1 MGAGSGRFLGAATLM
16 AALTLVSRLLGLVRE
31 TMLSYYFGT
40 SELLSA
46 FRIAF
51 QAPNLARRLFGEGAL
66 SSAMVPVLTR
76 TLKERGEEESR
87 RLVGS
92 TLTASFTIL
101 MGLTLLVELVI
112 AIWRMIHDDPAL
124 RLTAFM
130 MPYMVMICTSA
141 VASGVLN
148 VREHFAVPA
157 AAPTILNVA
166 SIVALFLGG
175 AAGLSAEA
183 LMDWNCGSVLLAGVI
198 QVAATG
204 FALHMVGFF
213 PIWGRAWRDPQL
225 RAIIALMAPMA
236 LGLSAV
242 QINTL
247 LDSLIAYV
255 FVIDEKGERVG
266 AAVLGYAQFLYQLPL
281 GVFGISLATALFPV
295 LSRKAA
301 EGDRMGMA
309 EVFERGVR
317 AGQFIALPSAVG
329 LIFIATPMIQTLYEH
344 GGEFDA
350 RSTQRVAAALVYFSL
365 GIPAYFF
372 QHVLVRTYYALHNS
386 RKPATISLWMVGLNL
401 SLNLILVF
409 ILQEAGLALSTSIA
423 ATVQAIWLA
432 RDLRKLLPELQWR
445 RLYAPLF
452 RLLLAAACMAGALIL
467 VRVAGESMHWHKAV
481 RLASMLGTGVAT
493 YFAAA
498 WLLRV
503 EELRSA
509 LAGRPA
515 WK

>member
-1 MGAGSGRFLGAATLM
+1 MGAASGRFLGAASLM
-16 AALTLVSRLLGLVRE
+16 AGLTLVSRLLGLVRE
-31 TMLSYYFGT
+31 SLLSYYFGT

-76 TLKERGEEESR
+76 TLKERGEYESR

-92 TLTASFTIL
+92 TLTATF
-101 MGLTLLVELVI
+101 LTLSILLVLVEMVI
-112 AIWRMIHDDPAL
+112 GVWRWVHDDPAL
-124 RLTAFM
+124 RLTAIM
-130 MPYMVMICTSA
+130 MPYMVLICIAA

-166 SIVALFLGG
+166 MIVSLFLGG
-175 AAGLSAEA
+175 AAGLDAVA
-183 LMDWNCGSVLLAGVI
+183 LMDWNCASVLVAGVV
-198 QVAATG
+198 QMVATG
-204 FALHMVGFF
+204 VALHMVGFF
-213 PIWGRAWRDPQL
+213 PVWGRAWRDPQL

-247 LDSLIAYV
+247 FDSLIAYV

-301 EGDRMGMA
+301 EGDRAGMA
-309 EVFERGVR
+309 DVFERGVR
-317 AGQFIALPSAVG
+317 AGQFIALPSAIG
-329 LIFIATPMIQTLYEH
+329 LIFIATPLVATLYEH

-350 RSTQRVAAALVYFSL
+350 RSTQRVSAALIFYSL

-372 QHVLVRTYYALHNS
+372 QHVLVRTYYALHDS
-386 RKPATISLWMVGLNL
+386 RKPATIAVCMVAFNL
-401 SLNLILVF
+401 SLNLMLVF
-409 ILQEAGLALSTSIA
+409 IMEEAGLALSTSIS
-423 ATVQAIWLA
+423 ATVQACWLA
-432 RDLRKLLPELQWR
+432 YGLRKLFPELAWR
-445 RLYAPLF
+445 RLRSPLI
-452 RLLLAAACMAGALIL
+452 RLMLAAACMAVVL
-467 VRVAGESMHWHKAV
+467 VAVAGVGESMHWHKAF
-481 RLASMLGTGVAT
+481 RLMSMLGTGVAA
-493 YFAAA
+493 YFLAA

-509 LAGRPA
+509 LQRRRPF
-515 WK
+515 

>member
-1 MGAGSGRFLGAATLM
+1 MGAASGRFLGAASLM
-16 AALTLVSRLLGLVRE
+16 AGLTLVSRLLGLVRE
-31 TMLSYYFGT
+31 TLLSYYFGT

-76 TLKERGEEESR
+76 TLKERGEYESR

-92 TLTASFTIL
+92 TLTASFLVLSI
-101 MGLTLLVELVI
+101 LLVLIELGIGV
-112 AIWRMIHDDPAL
+112 WRLIHDDPAL

-130 MPYMVMICTSA
+130 MPYMVLICIAA

-148 VREHFAVPA
+148 VRGHFAVPA

-166 SIVALFLGG
+166 MIVALVLGG
-175 AAGLSAEA
+175 VLGLSSMT
-183 LMDWNCGSVLLAGVI
+183 LMDWTCASVLLAGVI

-204 FALHMVGFF
+204 VALRMAGFF
-213 PIWGRAWRDPQL
+213 PVWGGAWNDPQL
-225 RAIIALMAPMA
+225 RAIVTLMAPMA

-247 LDSLIAYV
+247 LDSLIAYI

-301 EGDRMGMA
+301 EGDRAGMA
-309 EVFERGVR
+309 DVFERGVR
-317 AGQFIALPSAVG
+317 AGQFIALPSAIG
-329 LIFIATPMIQTLYEH
+329 LIFIATPLVATLYEH

-350 RSTQRVAAALVYFSL
+350 RSTQRVAAALFYYSL

-372 QHVLVRTYYALHNS
+372 QHVLVRTYYALHDS
-386 RKPATISLWMVGLNL
+386 RKPATIAVCMVAFNL
-401 SLNLILVF
+401 SLNLMLVF
-409 ILQEAGLALSTSIA
+409 VMEEQGLALSTSIS
-423 ATVQAIWLA
+423 ATIQACWLGWG
-432 RDLRKLLPELQWR
+432 LRRLFPELAWR
-445 RLYAPLF
+445 RLRTPLV
-452 RLLLAAACMAGALIL
+452 RLMLAAACMAAVLI
-467 VRVAGESMHWHKAV
+467 VMRGIGESLHWHKAV
-481 RLASMLGTGVAT
+481 RLVSMLVTGVAA
-493 YFAAA
+493 YFGSA

-503 EELRSA
+503 EELRSTIA
-509 LAGRPA
+509 RRQPF
-515 WK
+515 

>member
-1 MGAGSGRFLGAATLM
+1 MGAGSGRFLGAASLM
-16 AALTLVSRLLGLVRE
+16 AGLTLVSRLLGLVRE
-31 TMLSYYFGT
+31 SLLSYYFGT

-76 TLKERGEEESR
+76 TLQERGEYESR

-92 TLTASFTIL
+92 TLTALFLVLSI
-101 MGLTLLVELVI
+101 LLVVVELGIGV
-112 AIWRMIHDDPAL
+112 WRLVHDDPAL

-130 MPYMVMICTSA
+130 MPYMVLICVAA

-148 VREHFAVPA
+148 VRGHFGVPA
-157 AAPTILNVA
+157 AAPTILNIA
-166 SIVALFLGG
+166 SIVVLFVGG
-175 AAGLSAEA
+175 AAGLDAA
-183 LMDWNCGSVLLAGVI
+183 TLMDWNCGSVLVAGVI

-204 FALHMVGFF
+204 AVLHMIGFF
-213 PIWGRAWRDPQL
+213 PVWGRAWGDPQL
-225 RAIIALMAPMA
+225 RKIVTLMAPMA

-255 FVIDEKGERVG
+255 LVIDEKGERIG

-301 EGDRMGMA
+301 EGDRAGMA
-309 EVFERGVR
+309 DVFERGVR
-317 AGQFIALPSAVG
+317 AGQFIALPSAIG
-329 LIFIATPMIQTLYEH
+329 LVFIATPLVATLYEH

-350 RSTQRVAAALVYFSL
+350 KSTQRVAAALMFYSL

-372 QHVLVRTYYALHNS
+372 QHVLVRTYYALHDS
-386 RKPATISLWMVGLNL
+386 RRPATIAVCMVVFNL
-401 SLNLILVF
+401 SLNLMLVF
-409 ILQEAGLALSTSIA
+409 IMQEAGLALSTSIS
-423 ATVQAIWLA
+423 ATIQACWLA
-432 RDLRKLLPELQWR
+432 SGVRKLFPELSWR
-445 RLYAPLF
+445 RLVAPMI
-452 RLLLAAACMAGALIL
+452 RLLLAAVCMAVAL
-467 VRVAGESMHWHKAV
+467 VVVGGVGESMRWHKAV
-481 RLASMLGTGVAT
+481 RLVTMLGTGVAS
-493 YFAAA
+493 YFLAA

-503 EELRSA
+503 EELRTA
-509 LAGRPA
+509 LERRRPF
-515 WK
+515 